1 MKISTR
7 HLLTSNLKQAA
18 FFILKKKVEKFL
30 LRGGTKCLSQFKQVS
45 GSDFKLIRY

>member
-18 FFILKKKVEKFL
+18 FLFSKKVEKFL
-30 LRGGTKCLSQFKQVS
+30 LRGGAKCLSQFEQVS
-45 GSDFKLIRY
+45 GSDSKLIRY

>member
-18 FFILKKKVEKFL
+18 FYFQKKLKNFCS
-30 LRGGTKCLSQFKQVS
+30 GGGAKCLSQFEQVS
-45 GSDFKLIRY
+45 GSDSKLIRY